1 MANRTIG
8 PKKEE
13 YCNAFSGTGASTR
26 PGLDDFVIKRLGKTA
41 PPLNEEMFAKL
52 YQFAS
57 SGTNIAGLNTNK
69 SNRIIR
75 QINVLIKLFGNRH
88 FYMSDVPR
96 LNAEWLLRYTE
107 SDHAE
112 VICTSISIDD
122 ARVDARVDAVHIA
135 ILRIHS
141 LSEDL
146 RKQAAI
152 MCEALH
158 RARLMQW
165 FGMSTLT
172 GHCVCLLNPLTDEER
187 ALAAVFQEAISRD
200 IDAIKILAPSVESIE
215 GISLDFPTSRASSWT
230 NNMPLVPTFSGF
242 INGMYKTTIDF
253 IKAISESVISES
265 FISES
270 AQPVLTVCD
279 ALATMTC
286 NLAPNMDK
294 CKNTAEFI
302 RKIYESEIHR
312 FPFGSV
318 MWLTL
323 AFGVLLQEPL
333 AFQDAGSSVV
343 KVAISAFVDLEMWFD
358 AHCDLVRYSRL
369 LSSRYSNEKHQHST
383 TDLKAG
389 AIGAAARVFEFEHDT
404 GRIFAA
410 SELPDNAK
418 GCIPFG
424 FPGEETS
431 AQRASRDRIETFAQL
446 LDYVRRYPNAQ
457 VSHYFDK
464 PSQYCA
470 FETWPEAQRVSK
482 YGLFYTG
489 SQPGL
494 PASYIGLRN
503 DVAYELECLIDMRA
517 YGPEIKCFIFV
528 PKAAKICPREMTAQ
542 FSELHL
548 KDEFRQH
555 VQAFKGHA
563 TTHRYDS
570 ATVCPAIGRAV
581 STRDTDRLD
590 ITVVVDGRTIQITSL
605 GALSEYES

>member
-1 MANRTIG
+1 MTHRTIG
-8 PKKEE
+8 AKKTA
-13 YCNAFSGTGASTR
+13 YCNAFSETGASTY
-26 PGLDDFVIKRLGKTA
+26 PGFANFVIKRLGKTN
-41 PPLNEEMFAKL
+41 PPLDKAKFAKL
-52 YQFAS
+52 YKFAS
-57 SGTNIAGLNTNK
+57 SGTIDGLHVNK
-69 SNRIIR
+69 SNRLIR

-88 FYMSDVPR
+88 LELSDVPR
-96 LNAEWLLRYTE
+96 LNAEWLLRYEE
-107 SDHAE
+107 SDRAE
-112 VICTSISIDD
+112 VICTSISIAD

-135 ILRIHS
+135 ILQIHS
-141 LSEDL
+141 LSADL

-152 MCEALH
+152 MCEAFHL
-158 RARLMQW
+158 ARLMQW

-172 GHCVCLLNPLTDEER
+172 GHRVCLLNPLTDEER

-253 IKAISESVISES
+253 IKAID
-265 FISES
+265 ES

-286 NLAPNMDK
+286 NIAPNMDK

-343 KVAISAFVDLEMWFD
+343 KVAKSAFVDLEMWFD
-358 AHCDLVRYSRL
+358 VGCDLVRYSRL
-369 LSSRYSNEKHQHST
+369 LSSRYSKEKYQHST
-383 TDLKAG
+383 TDPKAG
-389 AIGAAARVFEFEHDT
+389 AIGAAARVFEFERGT

-410 SELPDNAK
+410 SELQDNAK

-424 FPGEETS
+424 FPGKETD
-431 AQRASRDRIETFAQL
+431 AQRASRDLIGTFAQL
-446 LDYVRRYPNAQ
+446 LDYVRRYPNAK

-482 YGLFYTG
+482 HGLFYTG

-494 PASYIGLRN
+494 PVSYIGLRN

-528 PKAAKICPREMTAQ
+528 PKEATICPREMTAQ

-563 TTHRYDS
+563 TTHRYES
-570 ATVCPAIGRAV
+570 TTVCPAIGRAV

-590 ITVVVDGRTIQITSL
+590 ITVVVDGRTIRITSL